1 MSIEHQKILQIWRQ
15 YKSLGGGLKWHFR
28 NRQFW
33 KPGTERKGDASVE
46 GLLITMLYPAIKSL
60 YGKIVGGRLVE
71 EHGKPIIAAF

>member
-28 NRQFW
+28 NRQSW
-33 KPGTERKGDASVE
+33 KLGRERKGDANVE
-46 GLLITMLYPAIKSL
+46 GILITTLFPAIKSL